1 MVMPT
6 EPVQPVEI
14 PEKAPDPA
22 PAEDFGVV
30 GGVEGGVPGGVM
42 GGVPGGV
49 PGGVVGGTPGGVPGG
64 VVDDEPLRVG
74 GGVSKPEIIERV
86 QPQYTE
92 VARKA
97 RLQGTVIV
105 EAIIDENGRVTNVK
119 VLKGLPMGLDRA
131 AVEAVQKW
139 RFKPAMFQGRPVKVY
154 YSLTVNFQV
163 Q

>member
-1 MVMPT
+1 
-6 EPVQPVEI
+6 
-14 PEKAPDPA
+14 
-22 PAEDFGVV
+22 
-30 GGVEGGVPGGVM
+30 
-42 GGVPGGV
+42 V
-49 PGGVVGGTPGGVPGG
+49 PGGVVA
-64 VVDDEPLRVG
+64 DEPLRVG
-74 GGVSKPEIIERV
+74 GGVSRPEIIDRV

-105 EAIIDENGRVTNVK
+105 EAIIDEQGRVQNVK
-119 VLKGLPMGLDRA
+119 VLKGLPMGLDKA

-139 RFKPAMFQGRPVKVY
+139 RFKPAMFQGKPVKVY